1 MQEGKI
7 DGYEIGG
14 DRATDLLVR
23 LRLVRLVVEE
33 AHCNTVIGGIGVDS
47 ECGRVR
53 MTVESIPARSAA

>member
-33 AHCNTVIGGIGVDS
+33 AHCVVSGSVGCS
-47 ECGRVR
+47 RCGDVVSTRLGNR
-53 MTVESIPARSAA
+53 

>member
-23 LRLVRLVVEE
+23 LRLVRLGVEE
-33 AHCNTVIGGIGVDS
+33 THCVVNGGGGG
-47 ECGRVR
+47 CGGYAEVSTGLEDVGAGR
-53 MTVESIPARSAA
+53 AA